1 VGNDELHAGVAATG
15 IVLVHEE
22 RQLSMSKRIRVL
34 QLGSPIG
41 LYGAERWILALG
53 KHLRHSRI
61 EPVVGVIKDSPG
73 GAPALCTE
81 AARLGLTT
89 HVFESYGRLS
99 RTAIGQLR
107 HFMHDRGIDILHTH
121 GYKTDVIGFLA
132 VRGTN
137 RKIVSTPHG
146 WSANAGIKVQ
156 IYEAL
161 DRLVFRFF
169 DAVVPLSSDLYEG
182 LLRLPG
188 LKRKLH
194 LIRNGVDLSEIDAVS
209 QGSPELGA
217 WKSQG
222 GVIIGYIGQ
231 LIPRKGL
238 DTLLRAFSDL
248 GIPRK
253 RLCIVGEGPQRPELE
268 RLAGQIG
275 VKDQVH
281 FFGFREDRIAL
292 MKCFDVFV
300 LPSRLE
306 GIPRCVLE
314 AMAARVP
321 VVASDI
327 PGCRVLVED
336 EVTGMLFP
344 VDDHIGLA
352 TKLRLVLGNDGLR
365 DSMANAGYALV
376 RREYSAEK
384 MAEKYAELYAEL
396 AGGKR
401 SGETSSAQG
410 LGG

>member
-1 VGNDELHAGVAATG
+1 
-15 IVLVHEE
+15 
-22 RQLSMSKRIRVL
+22 MSKRIRVL
-34 QLGSPIG
+34 QLGNATG

-53 KHLRHSRI
+53 RHLRHGRI
-61 EPVVGVIKDSPG
+61 EPVIGVIKDSQG
-73 GAPALCTE
+73 DAPALCVE
-81 AARLGLTT
+81 AARLGIRT

-107 HFMHDRGIDILHTH
+107 DFMRDHEIDILHTH

-132 VRGTN
+132 VRGTK

-156 IYEAL
+156 LYEAL

-182 LLRLPG
+182 LLRFPG
-188 LKRKLH
+188 LRAKLR
-194 LIRNGVDLSEIDAVS
+194 LIRNGVDLSEVDSVT
-209 QGSPELGA
+209 QRSPELQA

-222 GVIIGYIGQ
+222 SVIVGYIGQ
-231 LIPRKGL
+231 VIPRKGL
-238 DTLLRAFSDL
+238 DTLLRAFSKLD
-248 GIPRK
+248 IPGK
-253 RLCIVGEGPQRPELE
+253 RLCIVGEGPQRLELE
-268 RLAGQIG
+268 RLANRIG
-275 VKDQVH
+275 EKDRVH
-281 FFGFREDRIAL
+281 FFGFRDDRIAL

-321 VVASDI
+321 VVATDI

-336 EVTGMLFP
+336 NVTGMLFP

-352 TKLRLVLGNDGLR
+352 KKLRLLLGNDGLR
-365 DSMANAGYALV
+365 DSMADAGHRLV
-376 RREYSAEK
+376 RRDYSAET
-384 MAEKYAELYAEL
+384 MAEKYAELYVEL
-396 AGGKR
+396 AGGD
-401 SGETSSAQG
+401 GPGDTSLVQRV
-410 LGG
+410 GG

>member
-1 VGNDELHAGVAATG
+1 MRDQGV
-15 IVLVHEE
+15 
-22 RQLSMSKRIRVL
+22 
-34 QLGSPIG
+34 
-41 LYGAERWILALG
+41 
-53 KHLRHSRI
+53 
-61 EPVVGVIKDSPG
+61 
-73 GAPALCTE
+73 
-81 AARLGLTT
+81 
-89 HVFESYGRLS
+89 
-99 RTAIGQLR
+99 
-107 HFMHDRGIDILHTH
+107 DILHTH

-132 VRGTN
+132 VRGTK

-156 IYEAL
+156 MYEAL
-161 DRLVFRFF
+161 DRIVFRFF

-188 LKRKLH
+188 LKRKLR
-194 LIRNGVDLSEIDAVS
+194 LIRNGVDLSEIDAVVER
-209 QGSPELGA
+209 SPELQA

-222 GVIIGYIGQ
+222 SVVLGYIGQ

-238 DTLLRAFSDL
+238 ETLLHAFSKLDIS
-248 GIPRK
+248 GK
-253 RLCIVGEGPQRPELE
+253 RLCIVGDGPQRPELE
-268 RLAGQIG
+268 RLADRIG
-275 VKDQVH
+275 EKDRVH
-281 FFGFREDRIAL
+281 FLGFREDRIAL

-336 EVTGMLFP
+336 DVTGMLFP

-352 TKLRLVLGNDGLR
+352 KKLRLLLGDDRLR
-365 DSMANAGYALV
+365 DSIANAGYGLV
-376 RREYSAEK
+376 RREYSAAT

-396 AGGKR
+396 AGGER
-401 SGETSSAQG
+401 PGETSPVQG
-410 LGG
+410 LRN